1 MADYPIDAL
10 HCDRCSLNDSSTCND
25 DTANNCLWIPK
36 NNQNDGECSHKCK
49 ARLTKGECEQYQG
62 WNKSELSP
70 VIYDFSGND
79 NECIWYPNDYS
90 VDETHD
96 STEGVCRAI
105 DSKCFETIPSDL
117 TTEQISQ
124 LGEIYCGYY
133 YSGHDKKCFNNN
145 PPNCGTGCEI
155 YKDPRVYDLPSD
167 VNPENKGVCVSDGT
181 ISYDLE
187 TGENKGPLM
196 SDEDCGDI
204 KSVQECMDYHG
215 YGCLWEPFNDYCIP
229 KVPQPPKEVGDPV
242 PTLQSIKDSC
252 KPIDGHL
259 SGNYDVNMLE
269 EENINVSEYR
279 DRNNKKYP
287 YFTSKYLCDICHI
300 RDNDLDNMKNL
311 SLGSEDD
318 LNKLKYYMIKKYVDF
333 GDDDGNTNRST
344 TNFLTPKQYCERE
357 IDDTHDSFNPCIWD
371 TSGDNSASSKGGKC
385 VSKCSKHSPVDDSVI
400 TPLTLEYHKDQCV
413 SDKWF
418 PEDTVRDI
426 QFPNLLRGSETN
438 DDYFDDRYCTWDGF
452 ECHNSIPCK
461 FAQQT
466 RCEDLGYEWYE
477 GTAIDIMNQPND
489 TELGIPLDLSSS
501 YPIERKGDGKPVEG
515 NMQGI
520 CVYPNVEAGFISQPS
535 EYIINPQYIG
545 EQVIMIKWREY
556 GSGWWKDMSCKRK
569 MDGLTMEMIN
579 GVEESYFL
587 GENVALIPFTIE
599 QGDKCEDIKISIN
612 NALQNYQYFVYN
624 GEWVMYAEDL
634 IHAIDRSYDSSI
646 NEEELSIDENIAKYQ
661 KCYGY
666 KYYSNTQSL
675 EGLPDDINN
684 IHDRKILNTLYDLR
698 GTINLLPVVNQHC
711 VLEIQT
717 FTINSNSGE
726 MSFTFHR
733 PTEIDNA
740 ISNDLSKFQFVEFIG
755 TEVFKEVNPGEKLN
769 LTVLSRYNY
778 SPASTATNQEALA
791 DGILDLLDPTEL
803 ITNPGSTTAKM
814 DQIGEQMA
822 GLVPQLPTNIV
833 KGYGTLYENKS
844 VNNILPHAPIPGR
857 DWIATGGKSFDI
869 RDPDQFV
876 EIKDIINELK
886 SVYSDDELKAWA
898 PYNEFINFNV
908 FTQPVITIKDELHK
922 AECKIGSRNKLCGG
936 SIESWKYLIGDIEPT
951 YQTLDLLTVNG
962 LLKLMAQYFRE
973 TVQEETGQEGVA
985 TAFGDIITNKNKI
998 QPKTGTES
1006 ADTES
1011 VDITKAALWSI
1022 TRNTPPFWGNLFY
1035 NRGHIGGENNYY
1047 LSCGNFNVINAINAT
1062 DDTSLQDQST
1072 LEYAQCYGIRLPFN
1086 YDIAGNTLIKPFC
1099 EDKPEDEQYILWKNI
1114 MSYTGGNKRVIQL
1127 SRNVRNID
1135 YNSYVSSIDV
1145 SSIDTAL
1152 YPGLDQTLYQDR
1164 NYTGTGYSGGDTY
1177 YMGLPYTN
1185 LLTTIRSLNL
1195 KSAKKEYIERSL
1207 SDWLRLPKKGIDPNK
1222 CGDFN
1227 SRFSKVNTAN
1237 HISANYL
1244 NVDTDTQFSQ
1254 IISRYNGSAWNQNIN
1269 SLDTPLSTCDEYDS
1283 ESQQYTGSILD
1294 YDENT
1299 CNNNGYC
1306 SDSSKTWENCN
1317 DPDDIWTGNSY
1328 WIERHSPLFELVI
1341 DKDKL
1346 RYKGA
1351 DGSASQTRNYC
1362 GHSGLGGFETL
1373 KNNLTGEEMADGT
1386 AAEYYFFDNSIGAA
1400 DVNGNLPPDAVDS
1413 AGLPYYH
1420 HWVSPESTS
1429 NYNHF
1434 NSNIINNEYDIGT
1447 WTWTRNGSKLVNWA
1461 LGTTYNCHSI
1471 SGNHKCS
1478 DSLYMG
1484 CEAGEVVGLTDDL
1497 NGVNR
1502 VYNHLYQEA
1511 DNWRTTSEDVA
1522 SSRVYPTA
1530 TSDPQWH
1537 GVDICCGTRT
1547 KADCT
1552 TKLEDNEE
1560 NLPGYKNNGCPYG
1573 FDGPPNCTTPL
1584 DRDTLYGKRPH
1595 LFPGIGNN
1603 GLGYVGDGPKLN
1615 SDDSPDIYYDNDSYI
1630 NHNILSLHRL
1640 SRTPITD
1647 HEDVLK
1653 SDGTWIDDITAT
1665 KSILYP
1671 WGKKYEST
1679 VGNEDGMW
1687 TEFKTNEYGGGAN
1700 NHKSMINQLY
1710 YPLDTDDTSD
1720 ITKPNGGSRDENDKL
1735 RAWCMSTSD
1744 SLTDD
1749 FMVKSPADFSKL
1761 NHINPDNDE
1770 NQVGIIIPGD
1780 LNILGYDDLDNE
1792 EYFKNNTEFFDMEK
1806 ETNAYKYPAICE
1818 PWYLKNT
1825 AVPRDNCIGCYF
1837 QKTCRALSD
1846 YPNANKE
1853 TCTRNGGFW
1862 RGSEAPTYNNP
1873 IANYVYSMNTWN
1885 NTIYDPLT
1893 SSGYNPLTQEHAIN
1907 FDTLSDN
1914 NAPNL
1919 MNMIYPLSITSARP
1933 REKVIYL
1940 DITPNNDIFNSNGQN
1955 INIYY
1960 FPNTLG
1966 NPTVEQ
1972 LTSGIQG
1979 TTSDLVTTTGDP
1991 VTDIV
1996 SQTNPPGTIN
2006 GGYNNSVLNRYD
2018 IDIDVNECG
2027 KYFWLSP
2034 GLEPPSPDTEYYV
2047 SIIGKNGK
2055 ESFTDDA
2062 TPSSS
2067 QRANYQVAYF
2077 KFVHDLLKDTPK
2089 IIKEENTYKFT
2100 NDMFKISLVPGATP
2114 TSIPDMLSIPSNPDI
2129 KSIFFNTPGAT
2140 TSATVNNNRIQ
2151 FPTNYYSNRLPP
2163 QTSITTIGKDLFGT
2177 GKANTIEGTTLFPP
2191 TPPLTSP
2198 TTDRYQV
2205 GTPDQMKYFNINM
2218 VFGRGNTQED
2228 SEQIEICRDLIRNKV
2243 SECGNPSRWTNPDDP
2258 TKTSCGECFQVIDST
2273 NIGMCP
2279 SYREYIL
2286 GVDEDLVITD
2296 VNELSTSDAKNL
2308 GVCGILK
2315 SNNNIKTPWDYIDI
2329 THEPENFGKNLPPED
2344 PYSKDNTISCDNLQP
2359 LIDINYIPIEQ
2370 SRTKHVF
2377 FKPARS
2383 ESSDIF
2389 YGQATDNNNKP
2400 PYACAR
2406 EDLSLINKDNIK
2418 LSCNTNLST
2427 PVERDKHVLINFI
2440 IEHSDELN
2448 SSYRTKL
2455 AIMTEEELINKA
2467 LDLEIGIESINEYTR
2482 PKLYKKMYDTFNKNI
2497 CETSD
2502 VYCNEND
2509 SSPCSNGICG
2519 RYEGWNDLQ
2528 KYYYNISNE
2537 TNKNNFIMRKE
2548 WEPVGCGIDLNYN
2561 DSSSGESIC
2570 KDKYPGLC
2578 EKNAEKCNS
2587 DNKQLKEAIMLD
2599 CPETCKVQYTDFERY
2614 KNNQIGE
2621 LSICTARGRCK
2632 WSSDDDPSNLLPLC
2646 EDNTSRE
2653 LGSSIKCANYN
2664 LSPVLGG
2671 PDAGTCNLRDHP
2683 ETLSSPVCAE
2693 QRCTSMEGCVFTKQ
2707 KSRYCKVESGVN
2719 QMIVNEVD
2727 CPKGGRWIG
2736 PSTGGQCIMDEQDLY
2751 EDDLEDFEQDCNIL
2765 GGTIID
2771 GQEQSCDY
2779 IPDIPYI
2786 GEDPCSHTVNLDDL
2800 TEDEMS
2806 NYFFRATSLITVD
2819 SITPKN
2825 LQGES
2830 NEHPDY
2836 ITITLNVKLD
2846 GTNINDFDLINGIT
2860 GVSNNGYPNNKYIY
2874 IDNNT
2879 NLNSVCSE
2887 YILGKSKIIKYENKD
2902 NKTEITIGGPN
2913 KAYILPRYTEDSQDG
2928 NHKIGDIY
2936 FGGNDACVVK
2946 GIYDIENYYVNSGDI
2961 TGDSV
2966 AQRKRQACYSN
2977 PNGACNYELSKGSD
2991 DGDCVSC
2998 SLYKD
3003 EASCFGDNDTN
3014 IYSRCGWGSIKNM
3027 CEVIGEMDECKKM
3040 HLDGCE
3046 WDPKTEKCSLNK
3058 LTDDDGNPLV
3068 DKVGC
3073 VKCNDIG
3080 HKNTCNSMKNCFW
3093 DSLTNKDGDNIGE
3106 CRACS
3111 SIDDEINEIE
3121 VNNLGKDSV
3130 TRCDE
3135 FQLTQ
3140 GQCEFRNP
3148 NNKVSGF
3155 ESEFKLGIGSGFLDL
3170 STISSQAESS
3180 WKVIWNAIT
3189 GDDASDIL
3197 TDNIKST
3204 ECSENPEN
3212 CKCSPTRLYPFFPDW
3227 IIHNLV
3233 FFIVFV
3239 PFIVYFA
3246 YAWYKVLISP
3256 DVFENELVKIGE
3268 KRDKK
3273 SASVGKSLKNFAKSI
3288 MDSKDTYTLLK
3299 TEKEKLLDKGEIG
3312 KAAFKNLMGGAKIGT
3327 RYTMEGAEAE
3337 FNPLTELKDLLSIF
3351 DTNLSLNINGGLF
3364 TFDTKGFFG
3373 GILDIYIGEFN
3384 FKESMG
3390 SILNPICGFSGE
3402 KLKLQFDNL
3411 MPATDKET
3419 RFWCAPL
3426 RDKRNLKSVTDYLHF
3441 LLYLPFLFINPIWFF
3456 KTIFMIVSF
3465 PFTILQLLTYN
3476 VRLSIPK
3483 RLTGLCAIIANI
3495 IIKEIAPKAAMLPS
3509 FFGPVMYV
3517 VSVVI
3522 GCFIYLCSPALLI
3535 ASAIYIMKIGI
3546 EILLEFTS
3554 AGVTP
3559 NPNYVDPVEGV
3570 THVDKK
3576 GNVYQASAV
3585 WPRRLYREEWDD
3597 MIKDPIHDNVI
3608 EQRESL
3614 LPDILQ
3620 GDPDDESNILDVYK
3634 IAYLEVE
3641 PESLNWS
3648 QSLRDIGTYYN
3659 KFINRL
3665 GDNFLFTFV
3674 LAPFIIYKYITSVSD
3689 YFPKEGEVF
3698 QIKDVL
3704 VYTVIYAVIFGI
3716 ISVIMTRSDPAD
3728 NEYDGVETKCYDDIP
3743 TPFTMGDGSAI
3754 NYPKLCYGDSL
3765 DEDKNECPYGCYY
3778 IGDGEPKKC
3787 KDNRSGL
3794 SLSGF
3799 LEPEPRLNIPFPT
3812 DNLEDDGNG
3821 NKIIIPHDWKEPV
3834 DWFRTGETGKEY
3846 VCPPKSRFLSKYPYD
3861 SLCSPTAK
3869 RCKSRSDNHNL
3880 IVDGDDYCET
3890 LYMKNNYNDDACI
3903 NDFNGA
3909 NQRYDNSDFEN
3920 SARGPVTNEN
3930 NILVNCELH
3939 LPRDGYKKDKY
3950 CPFPLP
3956 AAEVDY
3962 FSDKTDTRSSIELWN
3977 LAYNKIRNPGKEE
3990 FCTYI
3995 CEDPSKCSLNENTY
4009 KDLCENVDM
4018 SVGDPETICSGTTL
4032 SNGST
4037 CDYFPENIPLQQ
4049 SVYNQE
4055 RYLIVN
4061 EEYGG
4066 NLFR

>member
-10 HCDRCSLNDSSTCND
+10 QCDKCGRHELQNSSTCNA
-25 DTANNCLWIPK
+25 DTGNNCLWIPK
-36 NNQNDGECSHKCK
+36 NNVNDGECSHKCK

-79 NECIWYPNDYS
+79 NECIWHPNDYS

-105 DSKCFETIPSDL
+105 DSKCFETIPTTDL
-117 TTEQISQ
+117 TTDQISQ

-133 YSGHDKKCFNNN
+133 YSGHDNLCFNNN
-145 PPNCGTGCEI
+145 PPNCGAGCEI

-229 KVPQPPKEVGDPV
+229 KVPQPPKEVSDPV
-242 PTLQSIKDSC
+242 PTLQSIKDTC

-300 RDNDLDNMKNL
+300 RDNDLDNMKKL
-311 SLGSEDD
+311 SLGGEDEH
-318 LNKLKYYMIKKYVDF
+318 NKLKYYMIKKYVDF
-333 GDDDGNTNRST
+333 GDDDVNTNRST
-344 TNFLTPKQYCERE
+344 TNYSTPEQYCERE

-385 VSKCSKHSPVDDSVI
+385 VSKCSKHSPVDDSVR

-426 QFPNLLRGSETN
+426 QFPNLLRGSETD

-489 TELGIPLDLSSS
+489 THLGIPLDLSSS

-520 CVYPNVEAGFISQPS
+520 CVYPNVEAGFISQPR

-569 MDGLTMEMIN
+569 MDGLTMELIN
-579 GVEESYFL
+579 GEEEEESYFL
-587 GENVALIPFTIE
+587 GENVALVPFTIK

-612 NALQNYQYFVYN
+612 TALQNYQYFVYN

-646 NEEELSIDENIAKYQ
+646 DENDMGDSDINKYR

-740 ISNDLSKFQFVEFIG
+740 ISNDISKFQFVEFIG
-755 TEVFKEVNPGEKLN
+755 TEIFKEGDPGEKLN

-778 SPASTATNQEALA
+778 LA
-791 DGILDLLDPTEL
+791 EDTGAAETGAEPGLGLLPD
-803 ITNPGSTTAKM
+803 
-814 DQIGEQMA
+814 
-822 GLVPQLPTNIV
+822 NIV

-844 VNNILPHAPIPGR
+844 VNSIIPYDSTG
-857 DWIATGGKSFDI
+857 DSLINNATYDI
-869 RDPDQFV
+869 RNPDQFDA
-876 EIKDIINELK
+876 IKAIINGL
-886 SVYSDDELKAWA
+886 SGDGAVYSDDELKAWA

-908 FTQPVITIKDELHK
+908 FSQPVITIKDELYK
-922 AECKIGSRNKLCGG
+922 AKCSRGGRGGRGGRTNQLCSG
-936 SIESWKYLIGDIEPT
+936 SIESWKYLIGNTAPT

-962 LLKLMAQYFRE
+962 LLKLMAQYLKDE
-973 TVQEETGQEGVA
+973 
-985 TAFGDIITNKNKI
+985 DIIDSRLDVIDGSPLTSGNKDNYINNI
-998 QPKTGTES
+998 QPKTGTGT

-1011 VDITKAALWSI
+1011 ADIKKAALWSI

-1035 NRGHIGGENNYY
+1035 NRGHIGGSGENNYY
-1047 LSCGNFNVINAINAT
+1047 LSCGNFNVINPT
-1062 DDTSLQDQST
+1062 GDTSTQDQST

-1086 YDIAGNTLIKPFC
+1086 YDIDGNTLIKPFC
-1099 EDKPEDEQYILWKNI
+1099 EDKAEDKQYILWKNI

-1127 SRNVRNID
+1127 SRNVRNSD
-1135 YNSYVSSIDV
+1135 YNSYVSSIEP
-1145 SSIDTAL
+1145 TL
-1152 YPGLDQTLYQDR
+1152 YSGLDATLYQDR
-1164 NYTGTGYSGGDTY
+1164 DYTGPGYTGPGYSVIDTY

-1185 LLTTIRSLNL
+1185 LLTTIRSLDL

-1227 SRFSKVNTAN
+1227 SRFRKVITADQ
-1237 HISANYL
+1237 ISANYL
-1244 NVDTDTQFSQ
+1244 NVDTDTRYSQ
-1254 IISRYNGSAWNQNIN
+1254 KISRYNGSAWNQNIN
-1269 SLDTPLSTCDEYDS
+1269 SLDTPPGLSTCDEYDS
-1283 ESQQYTGSILD
+1283 GSLFTGRVLEMTED
-1294 YDENT
+1294 L
-1299 CNNNGYC
+1299 CNNNGSC
-1306 SDSSKTWENCN
+1306 SDSTKTRENCYS
-1317 DPDDIWTGNSY
+1317 PDIWTGNSY
-1328 WIERHSPLFELVI
+1328 WIERHSPLFDLVV

-1346 RYKGA
+1346 RYKGG
-1351 DGSASQTRNYC
+1351 DGAASQTRNYC
-1362 GHSGLGGFETL
+1362 GHSGLTGFEAL
-1373 KNNLTGEEMADGT
+1373 KNTLTTKVMSNGINYG
-1386 AAEYYFFDNSIGAA
+1386 FFDNSIGAA
-1400 DVNGNLPPDAVDS
+1400 DASGNLPPDDVDS
-1413 AGLPYYH
+1413 TNGLPYYH

-1429 NYNHF
+1429 NYNYF
-1434 NSNIINNEYDIGT
+1434 DNIINNEYDIGE
-1447 WTWTRNGSKLVNWA
+1447 WVWRRNASRLINAVFDTN
-1461 LGTTYNCHSI
+1461 YDCHSV
-1471 SGNHKCS
+1471 SGNHRCS
-1478 DSLYMG
+1478 DNLYMG
-1484 CEAGEVVGLTDDL
+1484 CEANEAVGLVDDL
-1497 NGVNR
+1497 NGVNN
-1502 VYNHLYQEA
+1502 VYNHLYQDV
-1511 DNWRTTSEDVA
+1511 DNWDSIAA
-1522 SSRVYPTA
+1522 SNNVESQG
-1530 TSDPQWH
+1530 SQWA

-1547 KADCT
+1547 KTDCT
-1552 TKLEDNEE
+1552 TKLEDNAE
-1560 NLPGYKNNGCPYG
+1560 NLPGYKNNGCPYRL
-1573 FDGPPNCTTPL
+1573 DGPPNCATSL
-1584 DRDTLYGKRPH
+1584 EEALYGKRPH

-1603 GLGYVGDGPKLN
+1603 GLGYVGNGPKLN
-1615 SDDSPDIYYDNDSYI
+1615 SHDSPDIYYDNENYT

-1653 SDGTWIDDITAT
+1653 SGGTWIDDITAT

-1671 WGKKYEST
+1671 WGKKYESP

-1720 ITKPNGGSRDENDKL
+1720 ITKPNGGYRDEKDKL

-1749 FMVKSPADFSKL
+1749 FMVKSPAYFSKL

-1780 LNILGYDDLDNE
+1780 VDKLGYNILNNE
-1792 EYFKNNTEFFDMEK
+1792 EYIKNNTEFFDMEK
-1806 ETNAYKYPAICE
+1806 ETNAYKYPEICE
-1818 PWYLKNT
+1818 PWYLKNRT
-1825 AVPRDNCIGCYF
+1825 GDRDKLAKY
-1837 QKTCRALSD
+1837 D
-1846 YPNANKE
+1846 YTMNKWS
-1853 TCTRNGGFW
+1853 N
-1862 RGSEAPTYNNP
+1862 S
-1873 IANYVYSMNTWN
+1873 
-1885 NTIYDPLT
+1885 IYDDQPSSGYNPP
-1893 SSGYNPLTQEHAIN
+1893 SSGYNPLTQAHAIN

-1940 DITPNNDIFNSNGQN
+1940 DITPNNDIFKPIDDKY

-1972 LTSGIQG
+1972 LTSNIQG
-1979 TTSDLVTTTGDP
+1979 TTSDLVTSTGDL
-1991 VTDIV
+1991 VTSTGANVDDIV
-1996 SQTNPPGTIN
+1996 SESNQGTIT

-2018 IDIDVNECG
+2018 INIDDHECG

-2034 GLEPPSPDTEYYV
+2034 GLEPPSPDTESYV
-2047 SIIGKNGK
+2047 SIIGKNGI
-2055 ESFTDDA
+2055 EPFTDDA
-2062 TPSSS
+2062 TPSS

-2077 KFVHDLLKDTPK
+2077 KFVHDLLTGAK
-2089 IIKEENTYKFT
+2089 IIQESTTVAGGSTGSTEFTYKFT
-2100 NDMFKISLVPGATP
+2100 KDIFTISLVGG
-2114 TSIPDMLSIPSNPDI
+2114 TSTGIPDMLSIPSNSGI

-2140 TSATVNNNRIQ
+2140 DNNRIQ
-2151 FPTNYYSNRLPP
+2151 FPTDYYSTRLPP
-2163 QTSITTIGKDLFGT
+2163 QTSLTTIGKDLFGT
-2177 GKANTIEGTTLFPP
+2177 GKANTIEGTT
-2191 TPPLTSP
+2191 PLTSP
-2198 TTDRYQV
+2198 PMTLTTDRYQV
-2205 GTPDQMKYFNINM
+2205 GTTDQMKYFNINM
-2218 VFGRGNTQED
+2218 VFGTGNTQED
-2228 SEQIEICRDLIRNKV
+2228 SDQIEICRDLIRNKV

-2258 TKTSCGECFQVIDST
+2258 TKTSCGECFQVINST

-2286 GVDEDLVITD
+2286 GVDEGLVITD
-2296 VNELSTSDAKNL
+2296 VNELSTSDAKDL

-2315 SNNNIKTPWDYIDI
+2315 TNDNIKTPWDYIDI
-2329 THEPENFGKNLPPED
+2329 THEPENFGKNLPTED
-2344 PYSKDNTISCDNLQP
+2344 PYNIDTTSCNNLPQ
-2359 LIDINYIPIEQ
+2359 LDINYIPIEQ
-2370 SRTKHVF
+2370 SPTKHVF

-2389 YGQATDNNNKP
+2389 YGQATGDDNKP

-2440 IEHSDELN
+2440 IKHSEL
-2448 SSYRTKL
+2448 STSDRTKL

-2467 LDLEIGIESINEYTR
+2467 LDLEIGIETINEYTR

-2497 CETSD
+2497 CENSD
-2502 VYCNEND
+2502 VYCDENN
-2509 SSPCSNGICG
+2509 PCDNGGICG

-2537 TNKNNFIMRKE
+2537 TKKNNFIMRKE

-2632 WSSDDDPSNLLPLC
+2632 WSSDDDASNLLPLC

-2671 PDAGTCNLRDHP
+2671 PDAGTCNLRDYP

-2751 EDDLEDFEQDCNIL
+2751 EDDLQDFEQDCNIL

-2806 NYFFRATSLITVD
+2806 NYFFGATSTITVD

-2846 GTNINDFDLINGIT
+2846 NTNINDFDLINGLDEF
-2860 GVSNNGYPNNKYIY
+2860 PNNKYIY

-2887 YILGKSKIIKYENKD
+2887 YILGKSKIIKYENTD
-2902 NKTEITIGGPN
+2902 TKTEITIGGPN

-2961 TGDSV
+2961 TGESV
-2966 AQRKRQACYSN
+2966 AQRQRQACYSN
-2977 PNGACNYELSKGSD
+2977 PNGACNYELSKSSD

-3003 EASCFGDNDTN
+3003 EASCFGNNDTN
-3014 IYSRCGWGSIKNM
+3014 IYSRCGWGSIKDM

-3058 LTDDDGNPLV
+3058 FTDDDGNPLV

-3111 SIDDEINEIE
+3111 SIDDEINDIE
-3121 VNNLGKDSV
+3121 VTNLEGNV
-3130 TRCDE
+3130 ARCDE

-3155 ESEFKLGIGSGFLDL
+3155 ESEFKLGIGTGFLDL

-3189 GDDASDIL
+3189 GSDASDIL
-3197 TDNIKST
+3197 TDNIKSS

-3273 SASVGKSLKNFAKSI
+3273 SASVGKLLNNIKNSIGDSYDSYSSEKTKTLWFAKKTI
-3288 MDSKDTYTLLK
+3288 EK
-3299 TEKEKLLDKGEIG
+3299 TEKLAKKTEKLLYEGEIG
-3312 KAAFKNLMGGAKIGT
+3312 KAAFNKLMGGAKIGT

-3337 FNPLTELKDLLSIF
+3337 FNPLTDLLSKF
-3351 DTNLSLNINGGLF
+3351 DTNLSLNINGELF
-3364 TFDTKGFFG
+3364 SFDTKGFFG

-3384 FKESMG
+3384 FKESFK
-3390 SILNPICGFSGE
+3390 SIFNPILGFSGE

-3426 RDKRNLKSVTDYLHF
+3426 RDKKNLKSVTDYLHF

-3456 KTIFMIVSF
+3456 KTIFMIVSL

-3483 RLTGLCAIIANI
+3483 RLTGLCAIIANTV
-3495 IIKEIAPKAAMLPS
+3495 IKEIAPKAALAPS
-3509 FFGPVMYV
+3509 LLGLILYV
-3517 VSVVI
+3517 VFVAV
-3522 GCFIYLCSPALLI
+3522 GCLIYLITPFVLLGTG
-3535 ASAIYIMKIGI
+3535 YYFMKKGI

-3554 AGVTP
+3554 AGVSP

-3597 MIKDPIHDNVI
+3597 MIKDPIHENVI

-3704 VYTVIYAVIFGI
+3704 LYTVGYAIIFGI
-3716 ISVIMTRSDPAD
+3716 ISVIMTRSDTAD

-3743 TPFTMGDGSAI
+3743 TPFTMGDGSPI

-3778 IGDGEPKKC
+3778 IGDDEPKKC

-3812 DNLEDDGNG
+3812 DNLENG
-3821 NKIIIPHDWKEPV
+3821 NKIPHDWQEPV
-3834 DWFRTGETGKEY
+3834 DWFRAGETGKEY
-3846 VCPPKSRFLSKYPYD
+3846 VCPPKSRFLTKYPYD

-3880 IVDGDDYCET
+3880 LVDGDDYCET
-3890 LYMKNNYNDDACI
+3890 LYMKNDYNDDACI
-3903 NDFNGA
+3903 NDFNGG

-3939 LPRDGYKKDKY
+3939 LPRDGYKKDKF

-3962 FSDKTDTRSSIELWN
+3962 FSEKTDTRSSIELWN

-4032 SNGST
+4032 TNGST